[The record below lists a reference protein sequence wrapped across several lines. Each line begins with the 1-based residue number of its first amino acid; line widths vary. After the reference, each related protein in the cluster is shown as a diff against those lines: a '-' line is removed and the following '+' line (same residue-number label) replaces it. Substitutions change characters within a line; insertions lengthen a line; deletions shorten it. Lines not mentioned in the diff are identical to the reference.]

1 MNWTMLSAIGEILS
15 SGAILV
21 TLIYLAIQTRQNAD
35 ATQANTRQAIL
46 AADQQFL
53 AQIMDDPELYSI
65 RTKPELT
72 ECEKIRLGA
81 LLTTFVRMR
90 ENNWLQYQNGVLDEA
105 TWETYRSSIV
115 AFLGSSSCRTWWQKY
130 AVVRRAFDSRFITL
144 VDELLANAPVQ
155 ERSIFVSAF
164 D

>member
-53 AQIMDDPELYSI
+53 AQITDDPELYSI
-65 RTKPELT
+65 RAKPELT
-72 ECEKIRLGA
+72 EDEKIRLSA

-105 TWETYRSSIV
+105 TWESYRGAIV
-115 AFLGSSSCRTWWQKY
+115 AQLGSPRARIWWQNF
-130 AVVRRAFDSRFITL
+130 AVGTGMFDSEFTAL
-144 VDELLANAPVQ
+144 VDDLLKNSPARQQPLSLSV
-155 ERSIFVSAF
+155 F